1 MSARRS
7 TRASND
13 RVESLAP
20 NLAHVLAVIALAVF
34 AAIHFRVGAGRV
46 APSSGDASDSKSVSA
61 GFAFPT
67 ETMASASASLGSHP
81 AGRKLTVD
89 DLILGCSPL
98 AGIYASSTP
107 ERATETVRAALD
119 AGITRFDTAPH
130 YGLGLSERR
139 LGDALREC
147 GADMSKTR
155 VYTKVGR
162 VMKPKD
168 EVTASEKESVVEWGN
183 VPGDPGCIFP
193 DAPVDVLPVLDYT
206 GPGFRRSHADSLARL
221 RLTSVDG
228 LRIHDAEDEARYAQA
243 NAGGGVAELVKLR
256 DEGAI
261 NEVSLGMNDATF
273 VRRMLEDNPP
283 NTFDSVMMAGAWNL
297 LDQDGWDVLLE
308 CERRGVAVH
317 NAGIFA
323 SGEFIF
329 IFVWA
334 IRMTYVFFQVCS
346 LAVRTTST
354 RPPRR
359 TSWRGPSGG
368 GRSRRT
374 STACLCPRSPS
385 RSRARRGS
393 LKGAP
398 SGSSRRRRLRRAWRG
413 WRTPTRCLHSCGSTR
428 RSSVC
433 SPRTCRRPRLLD
445 VRRLTRERGWW

>member
-67 ETMASASASLGSHP
+67 ETIASASASLGSHP

-119 AGITRFDTAPH
+119 AGITPLRHRAP
-130 YGLGLSERR
+130 LRPRPLRAKARR
-139 LGDALREC
+139 RAARVRRGHEQNARVHQGGPRDETQGRGDGVGEGIRR
-147 GADMSKTR
+147 R
-155 VYTKVGR
+155 VGQRSGR
-162 VMKPKD
+162 
-168 EVTASEKESVVEWGN
+168 S
-183 VPGDPGCIFP
+183 GCIFP

-221 RLTSVDG
+221 NLRSVDG

-297 LDQDGWDVLLE
+297 LDQDGEDVLLE

-323 SGEFIF
+323 SGLLVGGSHYKYAPAPPDIVARTERWRALAEDKHG
-329 IFVWA
+329 VPLPAVA
-334 IRMTYVFFQVCS
+334 IAFACAPRVVKGCAVGVKSPEEVAQSVAW
-346 LAVRTTST
+346 LADANAVPAQLWVDAKELGLLAPDVPT
-354 RPPRR
+354 
-359 TSWRGPSGG
+359 PSP
-368 GRSRRT
+368 
-374 STACLCPRSPS
+374 A
-385 RSRARRGS
+385 
-393 LKGAP
+393 
-398 SGSSRRRRLRRAWRG
+398 
-413 WRTPTRCLHSCGSTR
+413 
-428 RSSVC
+428 
-433 SPRTCRRPRLLD
+433 
-445 VRRLTRERGWW
+445 

>member
-34 AAIHFRVGAGRV
+34 AAIHFRAGARRV
-46 APSSGDASDSKSVSA
+46 APSSGDASDSKSSSA
-61 GFAFPT
+61 GVAFPT
-67 ETMASASASLGSHP
+67 ETMASLGSHP

-221 RLTSVDG
+221 GVDSVDG

-261 NEVSLGMNDATF
+261 REVSLGMNDATF

-283 NTFDSVMMAGAWNL
+283 GTFDSVMMAGAWNL
-297 LDQDGWDVLLE
+297 LDQDGADVLAE

-323 SGEFIF
+323 SGLLVGGSHYKYAPAPPDIVERTERWRALAAKHD
-329 IFVWA
+329 VPLPAVA
-334 IRMTYVFFQVCS
+334 IAFACAPRVVKGCAVGVKSPEEVAQS
-346 LAVRTTST
+346 AAWLADANAV
-354 RPPRR
+354 
-359 TSWRGPSGG
+359 
-368 GRSRRT
+368 
-374 STACLCPRSPS
+374 
-385 RSRARRGS
+385 
-393 LKGAP
+393 
-398 SGSSRRRRLRRAWRG
+398 
-413 WRTPTRCLHSCGSTR
+413 PTRLWVDAKELGLLAPDVPTP
-428 RSSVC
+428 
-433 SPRTCRRPRLLD
+433 SPA
-445 VRRLTRERGWW
+445 

>member
-34 AAIHFRVGAGRV
+34 AAIHFRAGAGRV

-61 GFAFPT
+61 GFAIPT
-67 ETMASASASLGSHP
+67 EKMASASASLGSHP

-168 EVTASEKESVVEWGN
+168 EVTASEKESAVEWGN

-221 RLTSVDG
+221 RLGSVDG

-256 DEGAI
+256 DDERAI
-261 NEVSLGMNDATF
+261 REVSLGMNDAAF
-273 VRRMLEDNPP
+273 VRRMLEDKPP
-283 NTFDSVMMAGAWNL
+283 GTFDSVMMAGAWNL
-297 LDQDGWDVLLE
+297 LDQDGGDVLWE

-323 SGEFIF
+323 SGLLVGGSHYKYAPAPPDIVARTERWRALASKHG
-329 IFVWA
+329 VPLPAVA
-334 IRMTYVFFQVCS
+334 IAFACAPRVVKGCAVGVKSPEEVAQSVAW
-346 LAVRTTST
+346 LADANAVPAQLWVDAKELGLLAPDVPT
-354 RPPRR
+354 
-359 TSWRGPSGG
+359 PSP
-368 GRSRRT
+368 
-374 STACLCPRSPS
+374 A
-385 RSRARRGS
+385 
-393 LKGAP
+393 
-398 SGSSRRRRLRRAWRG
+398 
-413 WRTPTRCLHSCGSTR
+413 
-428 RSSVC
+428 
-433 SPRTCRRPRLLD
+433 
-445 VRRLTRERGWW
+445 

>member
-34 AAIHFRVGAGRV
+34 AAIHFRAGAGRV
-46 APSSGDASDSKSVSA
+46 APSSGDASDSKSSSA
-61 GFAFPT
+61 GVAFPT
-67 ETMASASASLGSHP
+67 ETMASATASLGSHP

-119 AGITRFDTAPH
+119 AGFTRFDTAPH

-193 DAPVDVLPVLDYT
+193 DAPDDVLPVLDYT

-221 RLTSVDG
+221 GVESVDG

-256 DEGAI
+256 DDGSI
-261 NEVSLGMNDATF
+261 REVSLGMNDASF

-283 NTFDSVMMAGAWNL
+283 GTFDSVMMAGSWNL
-297 LDQDGWDVLLE
+297 LDQDGEDVLAE

-323 SGEFIF
+323 SGLLVGGSHYKYAPAPPDIVERTERWRALASKHG
-329 IFVWA
+329 VPLPAVA
-334 IRMTYVFFQVCS
+334 IAFACAPRVVTGCAVGVKSPEEVAQSVAW
-346 LAVRTTST
+346 LADANAV
-354 RPPRR
+354 
-359 TSWRGPSGG
+359 
-368 GRSRRT
+368 
-374 STACLCPRSPS
+374 
-385 RSRARRGS
+385 
-393 LKGAP
+393 
-398 SGSSRRRRLRRAWRG
+398 
-413 WRTPTRCLHSCGSTR
+413 PTRLWVDAKELGLLAPDVPTP
-428 RSSVC
+428 
-433 SPRTCRRPRLLD
+433 SPA
-445 VRRLTRERGWW
+445 